1 MSSEA
6 LSNVQG
12 LLEQQN
18 LSFEVFFIQRK
29 AKTESKKKG
38 FSYTLSRLD
47 ASKEINGF
55 FLKSAKAQVEKYIE
69 SSAVAQK
76 YGVISDDMPKTLF
89 KYDEAEKLKVSDHTW
104 KKILNGTEI
113 KSAVSLNELKKNIWC
128 YCVKIVS
135 TTDGGK
141 TKALFFKKLTA
152 TSVATDTP
160 QGFGKKIKAHFDSTD
175 PKLVEIKTEHIT
187 FEDKFD
193 CVLQGNSFLIF
204 SKAAFEKIAELEDEF
219 VELSNETLEIINN
232 HSVVEGLEIVRAE
245 VTSKPSMMRTLANIA
260 KNNNHAQIGVAE
272 IENMK
277 QMLLQYE
284 GRELKSTSDGKVLI
298 ENKDDVE
305 DFLKLLNDYYKQ
317 GMVTGKTYGSN
328 SGSVL
333 VKRN

>member
-6 LSNVQG
+6 LNAVQA
-12 LLEQQN
+12 LISQQN

-29 AKTESKKKG
+29 AKTENRKKG
-38 FSYTLSRLD
+38 FGYTLSRLD

-55 FLKSAKAQVEKYIE
+55 FLAAAKAQVAKYIE

-76 YGVISDDMPKTLF
+76 YAVISDDMPKTLF

-104 KKILNGTEI
+104 KKILNGAEI
-113 KSAVSLNELKKNIWC
+113 KSAISLAELKKNIWC

-141 TKALFFKKLTA
+141 AKALFFKKLTA
-152 TSVATDTP
+152 TSVATDAP
-160 QGFGKKIKAHFDSTD
+160 QGFGSKIKAHFDSTD
-175 PKLVEIKTEHIT
+175 PKLVEVKAEHIT

-193 CVLQGNSFLIF
+193 CVLQGDSFLIF
-204 SKAAFEKIAELEDEF
+204 SKSAFEKIAELEEEF
-219 VELSNETLEIINN
+219 VEQSNATLEVINN

-260 KNNNHAQIGVAE
+260 KNNNHAQIGAVE

-277 QMLLQYE
+277 QMLFQYE
-284 GRELKSTSDGKVLI
+284 GRELKSTSDGRVLI

-317 GMVTGKTYGSN
+317 GMVTGKAYGSN
-328 SGSVL
+328 SGSIL
-333 VKRN
+333 VKKN